1 MWYSPLEAAAG
12 LLLLF
17 VLPGFFTARALFPEW
32 RLSGPEALTRGVET
46 AALSWVVST
55 AYTVLVGTVLLN
67 LPGAGFSSGWSDP
80 VLEAALAAISGA
92 AAVAAVARG
101 GFSRTVP
108 PARAPEP
115 TGGEGGGM
123 GTDAGTGGAR
133 SSGAAAPPRPP
144 HRHGPRRLGTPQ
156 SGARAIGPSKGR
168 PPPRPGGRVFRL
180 NLPGAPPRRWCSSS
194 GASSG

>member
-1 MWYSPLEAAAG
+1 MWYSPLEAVAG

-17 VLPGFFTARALFPEW
+17 VLPGFFTTRALFPEW

-115 TGGEGGGM
+115 SGGEGGGWERM
-123 GTDAGTGGAR
+123 QELEELGR
-133 SSGAAAPPRPP
+133 QE
-144 HRHGPRRLGTPQ
+144 RRLRHALRTATDPADSERLKAELERLDRQRDGLRR
-156 SGARAIGPSKGR
+156 AREAEYS
-168 PPPRPGGRVFRL
+168 V
-180 NLPGAPPRRWCSSS
+180 
-194 GASSG
+194 